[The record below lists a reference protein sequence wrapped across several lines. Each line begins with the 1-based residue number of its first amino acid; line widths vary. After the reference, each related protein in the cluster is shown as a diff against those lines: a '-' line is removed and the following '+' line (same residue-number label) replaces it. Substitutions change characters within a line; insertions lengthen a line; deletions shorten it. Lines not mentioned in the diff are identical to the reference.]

1 MYTVINFISAF
12 KPFIE
17 IAILWFV
24 IYEIMLFFEGT
35 RAVHV
40 LRGIVILLVAF
51 FVFQVLGLERI
62 NWLFT
67 KLFAISIIA
76 FLVIFHPEIR
86 QGLGNLGRQHL
97 FGTVLKEEEID
108 YISKEIM
115 EAADIL
121 SRNKIGAIIAIEKAV
136 SLKPYVESGV
146 AIDALVSSD
155 LLQSVFAP
163 NNLLHDG
170 GVVVQH
176 GRISAAG
183 CLFPLTEN
191 QVINRIY
198 GTRHRAAIGL
208 SEETDAVIIVV
219 SEERGDMSLV
229 YRNNFYKDL
238 GREEM
243 LSRIR
248 DLMKSKG
255 E

>member
-1 MYTVINFISAF
+1 MTNLLSVS

-17 IAILWFV
+17 IVILWLV
-24 IYEIMLFFEGT
+24 IYQIMLFFEGT

-51 FVFQVLGLERI
+51 FIFQILGLERI

-67 KLFAISIIA
+67 KLFAISVIA

-86 QGLGNLGRQHL
+86 QGLAHLGRRHL
-97 FGTVLKEEEID
+97 FGTILKEEEID
-108 YISKEIM
+108 YISKEIV

-121 SRNKIGAIIAIEKAV
+121 SRNKIGAIIALEKSV
-136 SLKPYVESGV
+136 PLKSYVESGV

-155 LLQSVFAP
+155 LLQCIFAP
-163 NNLLHDG
+163 NNILHDG
-170 GVVVQH
+170 GVIIQH

-183 CLFPLTEN
+183 CLFPLSEN
-191 QVINRIY
+191 QALSRVF

-219 SEERGDMSLV
+219 SQERGDVSLV
-229 YRNNFYKDL
+229 YRRNFYRSL
-238 GREEM
+238 VREEIV
-243 LSRIR
+243 LRIR
-248 DLMKSKG
+248 ELMKSKG
-255 E
+255 D